1 MIRAISF
8 VLIVTIAL
16 QVVGCSTWRPLA
28 RADEIPANDRQA
40 SMRDQV
46 LGKLTE
52 GMRVRIKIREGTRA
66 PVIGR
71 VFVCVIEKV
80 GPTSLTVTASA
91 RSVFPDNSSR
101 RVTLR
106 YSDIESVEYRESNRG
121 FGIFVAGVAVGTLV
135 GFYVFIRAIAG
146 ITLD

>member
-1 MIRAISF
+1 MTRPVSI
-8 VLIVTIAL
+8 VLIVAIAL
-16 QVVGCSTWRPLA
+16 QTVGCSTWKPLA
-28 RADEIPANDRQA
+28 RASEVTEDDGQ
-40 SMRDQV
+40 SSVRDQI

-52 GMRVRIKIREGTRA
+52 GMHARIKIREGISA

-71 VFVCVIEKV
+71 VIECVIEKV
-80 GPTSLTVTASA
+80 GPTSLTVSASA
-91 RSVFPDNSSR
+91 RFLFPDNSSR

-121 FGIFVAGVAVGTLV
+121 FGVFAAGVAIGTFV
-135 GFYVFIRAIAG
+135 GFVLLIRTIAG

>member
-1 MIRAISF
+1 MIRAMSI
-8 VLIVTIAL
+8 VLIVAIAL
-16 QVVGCSTWRPLA
+16 QTVGCSTWRPLA
-28 RADEIPANDRQA
+28 LANNVPEDSRQS
-40 SMRDQV
+40 SMREQV

-52 GMRVRIKIREGTRA
+52 GTRARIKIREGTRA

-121 FGIFVAGVAVGTLV
+121 FGVFVAGIAVGTLV
-135 GFYVFIRAIAG
+135 GFYLLIRAISG